1 MISNR
6 TYGIDLDV
14 LAYNARI
21 VADGNQSL
29 SMQSIRD
36 LNQFVISLKKMNL
49 WANTIFWPLRANQ
62 NAGNGNT
69 AYSLGGLA
77 IFNGTISS
85 GVVWNTNGLGY
96 SGASFVQAVTVNAN
110 IRHLFVLGATIFS
123 VLNNSIDDNFPAVLI
138 QDADDGNPLWP
149 SLYANFSINTGV
161 VAAVTRGASNYFQ
174 STRGGNYTG
183 DFNTIAGVIRSTSQ
197 AAFRNGILI
206 SNETG
211 LSAINLTSTASN
223 VFVKIGGRG
232 NGGAGV
238 SAHALSLIINLTLT
252 NEEVLALNN
261 LYKSTLGQGLNL
273 P

>member
-6 TYGIDLDV
+6 TYGIDPDV
-14 LAYNARI
+14 LAYNERI
-21 VADGNQSL
+21 VAGGNQSL
-29 SMQSIRD
+29 SMQSIRG

-62 NAGNGNT
+62 NAGNGNI
-69 AYSLGGLA
+69 AYSLGGLG

-96 SGASFVQAVTVNAN
+96 SGASFVQEVAINGN
-110 IRHLFVLGATIFS
+110 IRSLFVLGATIFS
-123 VLNNSIDDNFPAVLI
+123 VFNNSIDDNFPAFLL
-138 QDADDGNPLWP
+138 QDIDGLPTWP

-161 VAAVTRGASNYFQ
+161 VPAVTRGASNYFQ

-206 SNETG
+206 SNETS
-211 LSAINLTSTASN
+211 LSAINFTSTISS
-223 VFVKIGGRG
+223 VYGKVGGRG

-252 NEEVLALNN
+252 NEEVLMLNN